1 MVAAAIIL
9 SKLAVAYTFLPYG
22 GGPPPKRGEA
32 DGSREAQ
39 LQALGVAVDA
49 GPFRSR
55 REATHLLRRWLEQYW
70 ECKKLDSGDNSCFEF
85 GGCHRRCWWR
95 GATPE
100 LVFQLEELGAAA
112 APPDDQPLAY
122 LRARAAADC
131 LRAARLHHREVL
143 RLRGIVVS
151 LDASHHYCALRPAA
165 PEGAAPR
172 VHSLGVRASA
182 VRLRQQQLPER
193 RAAGRATPRAST
205 RASLAPVPLA
215 PFRLD
220 APGRG
225 PRAPPGTR
233 QVALYP
239 LPAVYLPGSQCVVR
253 NIEARNIAMCRE
265 RAEFV
270 AARVSAD
277 RASCASVGALLRID
291 DVRPA
296 PRDYS
301 GRVLAEGASEN
312 ERGVL
317 EVRCSVVGRVRVVA
331 CANLEAW
338 RKPQRDEYLVADVAP
353 YEDDGEGEAKA
364 AAVEAAA
371 AAAALEAAAVE
382 AAAGAAEQE
391 VWWMGAAAASD
402 VADAIYQLIDALLA
416 TDGLSGAAGAKDIDA
431 LVGSLERAAALAE
444 EADWWGALELWQAH
458 CATRQAGAAA
468 AHRAERDELLID
480 AKLRQGGALQIPVRE
495 ETLEQADRARLA
507 DLDARA
513 ADAIAQT
520 GVDDASAF
528 QACLEARTPAERAAI
543 LLHGVQ
549 REAERLARRAALE
562 RALGA

>member
-182 VRLRQQQLPER
+182 V
-193 RAAGRATPRAST
+193 
-205 RASLAPVPLA
+205 
-215 PFRLD
+215 
-220 APGRG
+220 
-225 PRAPPGTR
+225 
-233 QVALYP
+233 ALYP

-338 RKPQRDEYLVADVAP
+338 RKPQRDEYL
-353 YEDDGEGEAKA
+353 
-364 AAVEAAA
+364 
-371 AAAALEAAAVE
+371 
-382 AAAGAAEQE
+382 E